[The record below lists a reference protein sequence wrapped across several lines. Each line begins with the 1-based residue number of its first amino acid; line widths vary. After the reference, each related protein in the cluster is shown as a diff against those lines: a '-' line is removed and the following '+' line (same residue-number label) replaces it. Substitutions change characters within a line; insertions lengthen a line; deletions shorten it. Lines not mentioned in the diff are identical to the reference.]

1 MTTANQDFSSYL
13 ILDSANTPLAHGKM
27 ETPPGSRPMRMLVM
41 DAKVDD
47 VMEHEVVN
55 LVGMG
60 GSELPMRCKVLRQRG
75 DRVLLEKLGTLDAE
89 LRRNLRVPVQFDTFL
104 YPLDGAWRGRRA
116 ARSLDLSCGGIAFLA
131 EDGLELHDRMEI
143 VVVPTEEPVI
153 LRCEILRKQ
162 EREGGPFFYATKFI
176 DMCEDEEVAVREAV
190 FSLQL
195 QSTPR
200 KPAATNQ
207 QITRR

>member
-1 MTTANQDFSSYL
+1 MTTANQDSSTYL

-27 ETPPGSRPMRMLVM
+27 ETPPGSKPMRMLVLE
-41 DAKVDD
+41 AKVDN
-47 VMEHEVVN
+47 VMEHGEGN

-60 GSELPMRCKVLRQRG
+60 SSDLPMRCRVLRQRG
-75 DRVLLEKLGTLDAE
+75 DRVLLEKLGTLDGE

-104 YPLDGAWRGRRA
+104 YPLDGAWTGRRT

-131 EDGLELHDRMEI
+131 EDGLELHDRAEI
-143 VVVPTEEPVI
+143 VVVPTENPVL
-153 LRCEILRKQ
+153 LRCEVLRKQ
-162 EREGGPFFYATKFI
+162 EREGGPFFYATKFV

-195 QSTPR
+195 QSSPR
-200 KPAATNQ
+200 KPSANSQ
-207 QITRR
+207 EVRK

>member
-1 MTTANQDFSSYL
+1 MTTANQDSSTYL

-27 ETPPGSRPMRMLVM
+27 ETPPGSTPMRMLVLE
-41 DAKVDD
+41 AKVDD
-47 VMEHEVVN
+47 VMEHGEVN

-60 GSELPMRCKVLRQRG
+60 SSDLPMRCRVLRQRG
-75 DRVLLEKLGTLDAE
+75 DRVLLEKLGTLDGE

-104 YPLDGAWRGRRA
+104 YPLDDAWRGRRN

-131 EDGLELHDRMEI
+131 EDGLELHDRAEI
-143 VVVPTEEPVI
+143 VVVPTENPVL
-153 LRCEILRKQ
+153 LRCEVLRKQ
-162 EREGGPFFYATKFI
+162 EREGGPFFYATKFV

-195 QSTPR
+195 QSSPR
-200 KPAATNQ
+200 KPSANSQ
-207 QITRR
+207 EVRK

>member
-1 MTTANQDFSSYL
+1 MTTPNQDVRIYL
-13 ILDSANTPLAHGKM
+13 ILDKDNTPLAHGKM
-27 ETPPGSRPMRMLVM
+27 ESPPEANPMQMLVLE
-41 DAKVDD
+41 AKVDD
-47 VMEHEVVN
+47 VMEHETVG
-55 LVGMG
+55 LIGMG
-60 GSELPMRCKVLRQRG
+60 GNELPIRCRILRQRG
-75 DRVLLEKLGTLDAE
+75 DKIILEKLANLDPE

-104 YPLDGAWRGRRA
+104 YPLDDAWKGRKN

-131 EDGLELHDRMEI
+131 EDGLELHDQQEI

-162 EREGGPFFYATKFI
+162 ERENGQFFYATKFV

-195 QSTPR
+195 RSAPR
-200 KPAATNQ
+200 KPSANNQ
-207 QITRR
+207 EVRT

>member
-1 MTTANQDFSSYL
+1 MTTANQDSSTYL

-27 ETPPGSRPMRMLVM
+27 ETPPGSKPMRMLVLE
-41 DAKVDD
+41 AKVDD
-47 VMEHEVVN
+47 VMEHGEVN

-60 GSELPMRCKVLRQRG
+60 SSDLPMRCRVLRQRG
-75 DRVLLEKLGTLDAE
+75 DRVLLEKLGTLDGE

-104 YPLDGAWRGRRA
+104 YPLDDAWRGRRN

-131 EDGLELHDRMEI
+131 EDGLELHDRAEI
-143 VVVPTEEPVI
+143 VVVPTENPVL
-153 LRCEILRKQ
+153 LRCEVLRKQ
-162 EREGGPFFYATKFI
+162 EREGGPFFYATKFV

-195 QSTPR
+195 QSSPR
-200 KPAATNQ
+200 KPSANSQ
-207 QITRR
+207 EVRK

>member
-1 MTTANQDFSSYL
+1 MTTANQDSSTYL

-27 ETPPGSRPMRMLVM
+27 ETPPGSTPMRMLVLE
-41 DAKVDD
+41 AKVDD
-47 VMEHEVVN
+47 VMEHGEVN

-60 GSELPMRCKVLRQRG
+60 SSDLPMRCRVLRQRG
-75 DRVLLEKLGTLDAE
+75 DRVLLEKLGTLDGE

-104 YPLDGAWRGRRA
+104 YPLDGAWTGRRT

-131 EDGLELHDRMEI
+131 EDGLELHDRAEI
-143 VVVPTEEPVI
+143 VVVPTENPVL
-153 LRCEILRKQ
+153 LRCEVLRKQ
-162 EREGGPFFYATKFI
+162 EREGGPFFYATKFV

-195 QSTPR
+195 QSSPR
-200 KPAATNQ
+200 KPSANSQ
-207 QITRR
+207 EVRK

>member
-1 MTTANQDFSSYL
+1 MTTANQDSSTYL

-27 ETPPGSRPMRMLVM
+27 ETPPGSTPMRMLVLE
-41 DAKVDD
+41 AKVDN
-47 VMEHEVVN
+47 VMEHGEVN

-60 GSELPMRCKVLRQRG
+60 SSDLPMRCRVLRQRG
-75 DRVLLEKLGTLDAE
+75 DKVLLEKLGTLDGE

-104 YPLDGAWRGRRA
+104 YPLDGAWTGRRT

-131 EDGLELHDRMEI
+131 EDGLELHDRAEI
-143 VVVPTEEPVI
+143 VVVPTENPVL
-153 LRCEILRKQ
+153 LRCEVLRKQ
-162 EREGGPFFYATKFI
+162 EREGGPFFYATKFV

-195 QSTPR
+195 QSSPR
-200 KPAATNQ
+200 KPSANSQ
-207 QITRR
+207 EVRK

>member
-1 MTTANQDFSSYL
+1 MTTANQDSSTYL

-27 ETPPGSRPMRMLVM
+27 ETPPGSTPMRMLVLE
-41 DAKVDD
+41 AQVDD
-47 VMEHEVVN
+47 VMEHGEVN

-60 GSELPMRCKVLRQRG
+60 SSDLPMRCRVLRQRG
-75 DRVLLEKLGTLDAE
+75 DRVLLEKLGTLDGE

-104 YPLDGAWRGRRA
+104 YPLDGAWTGRRT

-131 EDGLELHDRMEI
+131 EDGLELHDRAEI
-143 VVVPTEEPVI
+143 VVVPTEEPVL
-153 LRCEILRKQ
+153 LRCEVLRKQ
-162 EREGGPFFYATKFI
+162 EREGGAFFYATKFV

-195 QSTPR
+195 QSSPR
-200 KPAATNQ
+200 KPSANSQ
-207 QITRR
+207 EVRK

>member
-1 MTTANQDFSSYL
+1 MTTANQDSSTYL

-27 ETPPGSRPMRMLVM
+27 ETPPGSTPMRMLVLE
-41 DAKVDD
+41 AKVDD
-47 VMEHEVVN
+47 VMEHGEVN

-60 GSELPMRCKVLRQRG
+60 SSDLPMRCRVLRQRG
-75 DRVLLEKLGTLDAE
+75 DRVLLEKLGTLDGE

-104 YPLDGAWRGRRA
+104 YPLDGAWTGRRT

-131 EDGLELHDRMEI
+131 EDGLELHDRAEI
-143 VVVPTEEPVI
+143 VVVPTEEPVL
-153 LRCEILRKQ
+153 LRCEVLRKQ
-162 EREGGPFFYATKFI
+162 EREGGAFFYATKFV

-195 QSTPR
+195 QSSPR
-200 KPAATNQ
+200 KPSANSQ
-207 QITRR
+207 EVRK